1 MHSIWRGVDVDGLG
15 HLLPGHRTHGNAGT
29 RLPRA
34 WPLSLNGAPGRPSK
48 HHLHHRLWRPRLE
61 HTDLPSETPW
71 TGEVAAPPGALLR
84 AGRGG
89 GHWPSWLGRG
99 ETVSHSPT
107 PSLACVTACLRGHPG
122 QFPQT
127 DPQKHTTHTG
137 PAEQLPRSWDEER
150 GGKFSH
156 TLHQT

>member
-1 MHSIWRGVDVDGLG
+1 MVRG
-15 HLLPGHRTHGNAGT
+15 
-29 RLPRA
+29 
-34 WPLSLNGAPGRPSK
+34 LSLETLICDSRCMIWEGVTMETVIPGRG
-48 HHLHHRLWRPRLE
+48 PR
-61 HTDLPSETPW
+61 
-71 TGEVAAPPGALLR
+71 
-84 AGRGG
+84 
-89 GHWPSWLGRG
+89 GRG

-122 QFPQT
+122 QFPRT

-137 PAEQLPRSWDEER
+137 PVGQLPHSWDEER